1 MRYHIGRMDRSEH
14 PIRRLVIRTALVA
27 ALFWGGWRLIPKEG
41 SWDALVPILIA
52 LGLFL
57 AGACIL
63 ALPLAEWSAGPWGS
77 LYFPNEAPRPKA
89 PMYGIPQARRKKGQ
103 YEEAME
109 AYEAITREHPDQLR
123 AWVEMMDMA
132 VVDLRDVS
140 RAETIYERAAQNLQ
154 NEDDRR
160 ALSAMHRAI
169 TSRFAS
175 RPAVLRR

>member
-1 MRYHIGRMDRSEH
+1 MHPSEH
-14 PIRRLVIRTALVA
+14 PIRNLIARVTVVA

-41 SWDALVPILIA
+41 SWDAVVPVLMA

-77 LYFPNEAPRPKA
+77 LYFPNERPRDKA

-109 AYEAITREHPDQLR
+109 AYEALTREHPGQLR

-132 VVDLRDVS
+132 VVDLRDLR
-140 RAETIYERAAQNLQ
+140 RAETIYERALQNLQ

-160 ALSAMHRAI
+160 ALSAMYRAI
-169 TSRFAS
+169 TSRFAT
-175 RPAVLRR
+175 RPAVWRR